1 MATVQK
7 PNILFLGIDS
17 LRRDH
22 LSCYGYPR
30 LTSPYLDRLA
40 AGGTLF
46 EDSFSPHIP
55 TPPGYAG
62 MLCGRDVFGTD
73 RVSLREKGPI
83 LPEIPTLPEL
93 LRPLGYRSVGVG
105 LGDWLVKGFDEY
117 VQYPGAWAPYEERP
131 LRKAEELNKVTLPV
145 LDKLAQGDQPWL
157 LFLRHMDPHA
167 PYLPPPPY
175 DGMFYQG
182 NPCAPGNK
190 SMEPVFAFKPFAEF
204 LRSWMPP
211 GITDKDYVIAQYDGE
226 VAYMDACI
234 QQLFAKL
241 QALGQWENT
250 LIVITAD
257 HGETLYD
264 HGVFFD
270 HHSLYEPTLLV
281 PMIYHWPGH
290 VPAGRRVRGMV
301 QLMDIVPSIFELM
314 GCADLTAQ
322 QRFDGKSVWPLARGE
337 APENYAELLITE
349 CTWMRKHGWRTHEWK
364 YIEALEPDFHNFP
377 ARELYN
383 LTADPLEAVN
393 LAEQEPAVVALLR
406 ERMLAHIA
414 RRTAATGRPDPILR
428 FQLGTQLSIGSVA
441 TAKKLQ
447 EQKEQKK

>member
-1 MATVQK
+1 MAKILK

-30 LTSPYLDRLA
+30 LTSPHIDRLA
-40 AGGTLF
+40 AEGTLF

-83 LPEIPTLPEL
+83 MDAIPTLPEM
-93 LRPLGYRSVGVG
+93 LREQGYRSIGVG
-105 LGDWLVKGFDEY
+105 LDTWLVKGFDEY
-117 VQYPGAWAPYEERP
+117 HGFPGSWGPWEDRP
-131 LRKAEELNKVTLPV
+131 LRKAEELNKVTLPL
-145 LDKLAQGDQPWL
+145 LDRLAGGEEPWL

-167 PYLPPPPY
+167 PYLPPAPF

-182 NPCAPGNK
+182 DPCAPGNR
-190 SMEPVFAFKPFAEF
+190 SMDPVFAFKPFSEF

-211 GITDKDYVIAQYDGE
+211 GITDKEYVIAQYDGE

-234 QQLFAKL
+234 QQIFERLK
-241 QALGQWENT
+241 ALGQWENT

-264 HGVFFD
+264 HGIFFD
-270 HHSLYEPTLLV
+270 HHSLYEPTLMV

-290 VPAGRRVRGMV
+290 VPAGKRVRGMV

-314 GCADLTAQ
+314 GWKAMTKKQ
-322 QRFDGKSVWPLARGE
+322 QFDGKSVWPLQRGE
-337 APENYAELLITE
+337 ASESYAELLISE
-349 CTWMRKHGWRTHEWK
+349 CTWMRKHGLRTHEWK
-364 YIEALEPDFHNFP
+364 FIEALEPDFHGLP
-377 ARELYN
+377 KHELYN
-383 LTADPLEAVN
+383 LISDPGESVN
-393 LAEQEPAVVALLR
+393 LADVEPAVLNLLR

-414 RRTAATGRPDPILR
+414 RRTAATGRPDPIER
-428 FQLGTQLSIGSVA
+428 FQLGMGLAIGSVA
-441 TAKKLQ
+441 SAKQLQ
-447 EQKEQKK
+447 EKK

>member
-1 MATVQK
+1 MAKILK

-30 LTSPYLDRLA
+30 LTSPHIDRLA
-40 AGGTLF
+40 AEGTLF

-83 LPEIPTLPEL
+83 MDAIPTLPEM
-93 LRPLGYRSVGVG
+93 LREQGYRSIGVG
-105 LGDWLVKGFDEY
+105 LDTWLVKGFDEY
-117 VQYPGAWAPYEERP
+117 HGFPGSWGPWEDRP
-131 LRKAEELNKVTLPV
+131 LRKAEELNKVTLPL
-145 LDKLAQGDQPWL
+145 LDRLAGGEEPWL

-167 PYLPPPPY
+167 PYLPPAPF

-182 NPCAPGNK
+182 DPCAPGNR
-190 SMEPVFAFKPFAEF
+190 SMDPVFAFKPFSEF

-211 GITDKDYVIAQYDGE
+211 GITDKEYVIAQYDGE

-234 QQLFAKL
+234 QQIFERLK
-241 QALGQWENT
+241 ALGQWENT

-264 HGVFFD
+264 HGIFFD
-270 HHSLYEPTLLV
+270 HHSLYEPTLMV

-290 VPAGRRVRGMV
+290 VPAGKRVRGMV

-314 GCADLTAQ
+314 GWQAMTKKQ
-322 QRFDGKSVWPLARGE
+322 QFDGKSVWPLQRGE
-337 APENYAELLITE
+337 APESYAELLISE
-349 CTWMRKHGWRTHEWK
+349 CTWMRKHGLRTHEWK
-364 YIEALEPDFHNFP
+364 FIEALEPDFHGLP
-377 ARELYN
+377 KHELYN
-383 LTADPLEAVN
+383 LISDPGESVN
-393 LAEQEPAVVALLR
+393 LADVEPAVLNLLR

-414 RRTAATGRPDPILR
+414 RRTAATGRPDPIER
-428 FQLGTQLSIGSVA
+428 FQLGMGLAIGSVA
-441 TAKKLQ
+441 SAKQLQ
-447 EQKEQKK
+447 EKK

>member
-1 MATVQK
+1 MGRILK

-22 LSCYGYPR
+22 LSCYGYAR
-30 LTSPYLDRLA
+30 RTSPYLDDLA
-40 AGGTLF
+40 AHGTLF

-83 LPEIPTLPEL
+83 MDAVPTLPEM
-93 LRPLGYRSVGVG
+93 LRELGYKSVGVG
-105 LGDWLVKGFDEY
+105 LDNWLVKGFDEY
-117 VQYPGAWAPYEERP
+117 HSYPGSWGPWEDRP
-131 LRKAEELNKVTLPV
+131 LRKAEELNQVTFPL
-145 LDKLAQGDQPWL
+145 LDRLAKGDAPWL

-167 PYLPPPPY
+167 PYLPPAPF
-175 DGMFYQG
+175 DGLFYQG
-182 NPCAPGNK
+182 DPCAPGNR

-204 LRSWMPP
+204 LRSWLPP

-234 QQLFAKL
+234 QQIL
-241 QALGQWENT
+241 QRLRALGQWENT
-250 LIVITAD
+250 LIVVTAD

-264 HGVFFD
+264 HGIFFD

-290 VPAGRRVRGMV
+290 VPAGKRVRGMV

-314 GCADLTAQ
+314 GWETMSRQ
-322 QRFDGKSVWPLARGE
+322 QRFDGRSVWPLQRGE
-337 APENYAELLITE
+337 APENYSELLITE
-349 CTWMRKHGWRTHEWK
+349 CTWMRKHGLRTHEWK
-364 YIEALEPDFHNFP
+364 LIEALEPDFHGLP
-377 ARELYN
+377 QQELYN
-383 LTADPLEAVN
+383 LIADPGETTN
-393 LAEQEPAVVALLR
+393 LAEVEKDVCQLLR
-406 ERMLAHIA
+406 QRMLAHIA
-414 RRTAATGRPDPILR
+414 RRTAATGRPDPIER
-428 FQLGTQLSIGSVA
+428 FQLGLNLSIGSVA

-447 EQKEQKK
+447 EKK

>member
-1 MATVQK
+1 MAKVLR

-30 LTSPYLDRLA
+30 RTSPYLDRLA
-40 AGGTLF
+40 AEGTLF
-46 EDSFSPHIP
+46 EESFSPHIP

-83 LPEIPTLPEL
+83 MDSIPTLPEM
-93 LRPLGYRSVGVG
+93 LRELGYKSVGVG
-105 LGDWLVKGFDEY
+105 LDTWLIKGFDEY
-117 VQYPGAWAPYEERP
+117 QGFGGSWGPWEDRP
-131 LRKAEELNKVTLPV
+131 LRKAEELNKVTFPI
-145 LDKLAQGDQPWL
+145 LDRLAKGKQPWL

-167 PYLPPPPY
+167 PYLPPAPY
-175 DGMFYQG
+175 DGLFYQG
-182 NPCAPGNK
+182 DPCAPGNR
-190 SMEPVFAFKPFAEF
+190 SMEPVFAFKPFADF

-211 GITDKDYVIAQYDGE
+211 GVTDKDHVIAQYDGE

-234 QQLFAKL
+234 QQLFERL
-241 QALGQWENT
+241 RALGQWENT
-250 LIVITAD
+250 LIVITSD

-264 HGVFFD
+264 HGIFFD
-270 HHSLYEPTLLV
+270 HHSMYEPTLLV

-290 VPAGRRVRGMV
+290 VPAGKRVRGMV

-314 GCADLTAQ
+314 GWQEMTTR
-322 QRFDGKSVWPLARGE
+322 QRFDGKSVWPLQRGE
-337 APENYAELLITE
+337 APENYAEMLITE

-364 YIEALEPDFHNFP
+364 YIEALEPDFHGLP
-377 ARELYN
+377 KRELYN
-383 LTADPLEAVN
+383 LVNDPGESVN
-393 LAEQEPAVVALLR
+393 LAEVEVDICRLLR
-406 ERMLAHIA
+406 KRMLAHIA
-414 RRTAATGRPDPILR
+414 KRTAETGRPDPILR
-428 FQLGTQLSIGSVA
+428 FRLGLGLSIGSVA

-447 EQKEQKK
+447 EKK

>member
-1 MATVQK
+1 MAKVLK

-30 LTSPYLDRLA
+30 LTSPHLDRLA
-40 AGGTLF
+40 AEGTLF

-83 LPEIPTLPEL
+83 MDAVATLPEM
-93 LRPLGYRSVGVG
+93 LREQVYKSIGVG
-105 LGDWLVKGFDEY
+105 LDTWLVKGFDEY
-117 VQYPGAWAPYEERP
+117 QGFGGSWGPWEERP
-131 LRKAEELNKVTLPV
+131 LRKAEELNKVTLPL
-145 LDKLAQGDQPWL
+145 LDRLAKGKEPWL

-167 PYLPPPPY
+167 PYLPPAPF
-175 DGMFYQG
+175 DGMFHQG
-182 NPCAPGNK
+182 DPCVAGNR

-211 GITDKDYVIAQYDGE
+211 GITDKEYVIAQYDGE

-234 QQLFAKL
+234 QQIFERLR
-241 QALGQWENT
+241 ALGQWENT
-250 LIVITAD
+250 LIVVTAD

-264 HGVFFD
+264 HNVFFD
-270 HHSLYEPTLLV
+270 HHSLYEPTLMV

-290 VPAGRRVRGMV
+290 VPAGKRVRGMV

-314 GCADLTAQ
+314 GLRALSKKQ
-322 QRFDGKSVWPLARGE
+322 QFDGKSVWPLARGE
-337 APENYAELLITE
+337 APENYAEMLITE
-349 CTWMRKHGWRTHEWK
+349 CTWMRKHGLRTHEWK
-364 YIEALEPDFHNFP
+364 FIEALEPDFHGLP
-377 ARELYN
+377 RHELYN
-383 LTADPLEAVN
+383 LISDPAEAVN
-393 LAEQEPAVVALLR
+393 LAETEPAVLNLLR

-414 RRTAATGRPDPILR
+414 RRTAATGRPDPIER
-428 FQLGTQLSIGSVA
+428 FQLGLGLSIGSVA
-441 TAKKLQ
+441 SAKKLQ
-447 EQKEQKK
+447 EKK

>member
-1 MATVQK
+1 MAKVMK

-30 LTSPYLDRLA
+30 LTSPHLDRLA
-40 AGGTLF
+40 ADGTLF

-73 RVSLREKGPI
+73 RVSLHEKGPI
-83 LPEIPTLPEL
+83 LDSIPTLPEM
-93 LRPLGYRSVGVG
+93 LRKLGYRSLGVG
-105 LGDWLVKGFDEY
+105 LDTWLVKGFDEY
-117 VQYPGAWAPYEERP
+117 HSFAGSWGPWEERP
-131 LRKAEELNKVTLPV
+131 LRKAEELNKVTLPL
-145 LDKLAQGDQPWL
+145 LDRLAKGKEPWL

-167 PYLPPPPY
+167 PYLPPAPF
-175 DGMFYQG
+175 DGLFYQG
-182 NPCAPGNK
+182 DPCAPGNR
-190 SMEPVFAFKPFAEF
+190 SMDPVFAFKPFAEF

-211 GITDKDYVIAQYDGE
+211 GITDKEYVIAQYDGE
-226 VAYMDACI
+226 VAYMDACV
-234 QQLFAKL
+234 QHLFERL
-241 QALGQWENT
+241 RQLGQWENT
-250 LIVITAD
+250 LIVVTAD

-281 PMIYHWPGH
+281 PLIFHWPGH
-290 VPAGRRVRGMV
+290 VAAGRRVRGMV

-314 GCADLTAQ
+314 GWETMTRKQ
-322 QRFDGKSVWPLARGE
+322 SFDGKSVWPLARGT
-337 APENYAELLITE
+337 APENYSEMLLTE

-364 YIEALEPDFHNFP
+364 FIEAIEPDFHGLP
-377 ARELYN
+377 RQELYN
-383 LTADPLEAVN
+383 LIADPGEAAN
-393 LAEQEPAVVALLR
+393 LAEREPAVLALLR

-414 RRTAATGRPDPILR
+414 RRTAATGRPDPIER
-428 FQLGTQLSIGSVA
+428 FQLGLGLAIGSVA
-441 TAKKLQ
+441 RAKQLQ
-447 EQKEQKK
+447 EKQ